1 MELDEMISE
10 IADFCKM
17 LERESVLAEVP
28 HNILEA
34 LNAIA
39 EKPEL
44 FVVSQR
50 NIRPAVGAYEM
61 VESLKPTAALR
72 SFMTAMRAWVSKSDV
87 IDILGYPR

>member
-1 MELDEMISE
+1 MAVTTSARPGGTISPQ
-10 IADFCKM
+10 
-17 LERESVLAEVP
+17 RESVLAEVP

-44 FVVSQR
+44 FFISKR

-61 VESLKPTAALR
+61 VESLEPTAALR
-72 SFMTAMRAWVSKSDV
+72 SFMTTMRAWVSKSDV
-87 IDILGYPR
+87 VDVLGCPG